1 MSITLERVDG
11 PIPSFRACDS
21 TEQDDA
27 APAVT
32 SSSIGRNSDCSTAGG
47 GTGEELGEAEVQSS
61 FKGPLETMDALE
73 DSLPIRRGISK
84 FYCGKSK
91 SFASLSDAIS
101 NLSSAKELGK
111 PENAYSRKRKNL
123 LALSC
128 MWEVPENDSISGF
141 SAAKRHANSSCRIAG
156 DTGVKN
162 DQFQLLPPLNAIAC
176 QNASPWASPSPE
188 TERISFPPRS
198 YSLVD
203 LQRME
208 CLSSS
213 SSSSSSIAS

>member
-1 MSITLERVDG
+1 MSITLESVDG

-27 APAVT
+27 TPAVT

-128 MWEVPENDSISGF
+128 MWEVPRTIA
-141 SAAKRHANSSCRIAG
+141 SAVSVRRRDMPILPVGLLETLASRTINSSCFLR
-156 DTGVKN
+156 
-162 DQFQLLPPLNAIAC
+162 
-176 QNASPWASPSPE
+176 
-188 TERISFPPRS
+188 
-198 YSLVD
+198 
-203 LQRME
+203 
-208 CLSSS
+208 
-213 SSSSSSIAS
+213 

>member
-1 MSITLERVDG
+1 MSITLESVDG

-27 APAVT
+27 TPAVT

-47 GTGEELGEAEVQSS
+47 GTGEELGKPRCRARLRGRLRPWMPLRIRFRLAESPVMLLYSNLAVKSCKSS
-61 FKGPLETMDALE
+61 SYLFTQT
-73 DSLPIRRGISK
+73 SRRGISK

-128 MWEVPENDSISGF
+128 MWEVPRTIA
-141 SAAKRHANSSCRIAG
+141 SAVSVRRRDMPILPVGLLETLASRTINSSCFLR
-156 DTGVKN
+156 
-162 DQFQLLPPLNAIAC
+162 
-176 QNASPWASPSPE
+176 
-188 TERISFPPRS
+188 
-198 YSLVD
+198 
-203 LQRME
+203 
-208 CLSSS
+208 
-213 SSSSSSIAS
+213 